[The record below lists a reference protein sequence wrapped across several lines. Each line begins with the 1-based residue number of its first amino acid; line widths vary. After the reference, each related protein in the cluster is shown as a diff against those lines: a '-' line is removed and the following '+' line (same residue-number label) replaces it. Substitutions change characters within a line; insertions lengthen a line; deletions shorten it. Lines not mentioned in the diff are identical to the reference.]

1 MLLSAGIVTIFF
13 AGLGCVI
20 WPYIQKRC
28 GLTTRKVLIIHSL
41 MYSLNTL
48 YVLLFFNSVYE
59 MFAVAAYMG
68 MLLGAT
74 SSSNRVLFSHLIP
87 HGLES
92 EFFGLYAITDKGS
105 AWFGPLVVG
114 AIRDATGHLKNA
126 LYFMF
131 IFLIIPAFIFYFIDE
146 EQGKRDALK
155 FSIEDEGQNNIEI
168 QLY

>member
-1 MLLSAGIVTIFF
+1 MFF
-13 AGLGCVI
+13 
-20 WPYIQKRC
+20 
-28 GLTTRKVLIIHSL
+28 
-41 MYSLNTL
+41 
-48 YVLLFFNSVYE
+48 
-59 MFAVAAYMG
+59 VAAYMG

-114 AIRDATGHLKNA
+114 AIRDRTGDLKNA

-131 IFLIIPAFIFYFIDE
+131 VFLIIPAIIFYFINED
-146 EQGKRDALK
+146 QGKMDALN
-155 FSIEDEGQNNIEI
+155 FSIESESQNSIEMPI
-168 QLY
+168 YKKALS